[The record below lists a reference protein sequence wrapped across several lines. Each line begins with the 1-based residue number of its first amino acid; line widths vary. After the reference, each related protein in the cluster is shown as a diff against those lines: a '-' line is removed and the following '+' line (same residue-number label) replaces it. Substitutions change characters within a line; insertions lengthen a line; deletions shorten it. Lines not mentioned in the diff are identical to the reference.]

1 MSTLLYILFSG
12 LVTGA
17 VYAIFALGL
26 SLVYS
31 TARVLNFGY
40 GSLYMVA
47 AYLAYALGTHLG
59 LGYVAIVPLVLGVMF
74 LLGVLL
80 EVAMI
85 RPLRKHPNWK
95 MATMMASLGLALVL
109 DNLMLVIFGP
119 QQRQIPLLFDG
130 AFEVGEL
137 LITHQDLAVLLIA
150 ATTVLALELFLKFM
164 PLGQAMR
171 AVSQDMEGAR
181 MVGIRVN
188 RVFACALGL
197 SAVLAGVAA
206 LLLTP
211 VTLISPQGGWTL
223 FLKAFVIV
231 VFGGLGSTRG
241 ALIAAILLG
250 VIESLVVY
258 QFGAT
263 WIMPV
268 WLLVLLIVLMVR
280 PKGLFG
286 VWAA

>member
-1 MSTLLYILFSG
+1 MSMLAYILFSG

-17 VYAIFALGL
+17 IYAVFALGL
-26 SLVYS
+26 SLVYGTS
-31 TARVLNFGY
+31 RVLNFGY

-47 AYLAYALGTHLG
+47 AYIAFVLTNQLG
-59 LGYVAIVPLVLGVMF
+59 LGYLATLIVLLPVMF
-74 LLGVLL
+74 VIGIIL
-80 EVAMI
+80 EALII

-119 QQRQIPLLFDG
+119 EQKQLPPLFEG
-130 AFEVGEL
+130 MFEVGEMMVSY
-137 LITHQDLAVLLIA
+137 QDIAVLVIA
-150 ATTVLALELFLKFM
+150 GVTVLALELFLKYA
-164 PLGQAMR
+164 PLGLAMR

-181 MVGIRVN
+181 MVGIKVN
-188 RVFACALGL
+188 RVFAYAFGL
-197 SAVLAGVAA
+197 SIVLAAVAA

-211 VTLISPQGGWTL
+211 VTLISPQGGWSL

-241 ALIAAILLG
+241 ALIAALLLG
-250 VIESLVVY
+250 VVESLVVY
-258 QFGAT
+258 QLGAT

-268 WLLVLLIVLMVR
+268 WLLILLVVLMVR

-286 VWAA
+286 VWAV

>member
-26 SLVYS
+26 SLVYG

-119 QQRQIPLLFDG
+119 QQRQIRCYSMAPS
-130 AFEVGEL
+130 
-137 LITHQDLAVLLIA
+137 
-150 ATTVLALELFLKFM
+150 
-164 PLGQAMR
+164 R
-171 AVSQDMEGAR
+171 
-181 MVGIRVN
+181 
-188 RVFACALGL
+188 
-197 SAVLAGVAA
+197 SA
-206 LLLTP
+206 
-211 VTLISPQGGWTL
+211 SC
-223 FLKAFVIV
+223 
-231 VFGGLGSTRG
+231 
-241 ALIAAILLG
+241 
-250 VIESLVVY
+250 
-258 QFGAT
+258 
-263 WIMPV
+263 
-268 WLLVLLIVLMVR
+268 
-280 PKGLFG
+280 
-286 VWAA
+286 

>member
-1 MSTLLYILFSG
+1 MSTMLYILFSG

-17 VYAIFALGL
+17 IYAVFALGL
-26 SLVYS
+26 SLVYGTS
-31 TARVLNFGY
+31 RVLNFGY
-40 GSLYMVA
+40 GSLYMLA
-47 AYLAYALGTHLG
+47 AYIAYVLSSTLG
-59 LGYVAIVPLVLGVMF
+59 LGYFGVVVCLLPIMFVVGLVL
-74 LLGVLL
+74 
-80 EVAMI
+80 ESAMI
-85 RPLRKHPNWK
+85 RPLRSHPNWK

-119 QQRQIPLLFDG
+119 EQKQLPPLFDG
-130 AFEVGEL
+130 MFEVGEVM
-137 LITHQDLAVLLIA
+137 IGHQELAVLLIA
-150 ATTVLALELFLKFM
+150 TVTVVVLELFLKYA

-181 MVGIRVN
+181 MVGIKVN
-188 RVFACALGL
+188 RVFAYAFGL
-197 SAVLAGVAA
+197 STVLAGIAA

-211 VTLISPQGGWTL
+211 VTLISPQGGWAL

-241 ALIAAILLG
+241 ALVAAILLG
-250 VIESLVVY
+250 VVESLVVY

-268 WLLVLLIVLMVR
+268 WLVILLLVLMVR

-286 VWAA
+286 VWAV

>member
-1 MSTLLYILFSG
+1 MSMLLYILFSG

-17 VYAIFALGL
+17 IYAVFALGL
-26 SLVYS
+26 SLVYGTS
-31 TARVLNFGY
+31 RVLNFGY
-40 GSLYMVA
+40 GSIYMLGA
-47 AYLAYALGTHLG
+47 YGAYLLSSQLGFGYIGIVLCLLPAMFVLG
-59 LGYVAIVPLVLGVMF
+59 LV
-74 LLGVLL
+74 L
-80 EVAMI
+80 EVLII

-119 QQRQIPLLFDG
+119 EQKQLPMMFDG
-130 AFEVGEL
+130 LFEAGDFM
-137 LITHQDLAVLLIA
+137 IGHQDIAVLVIA
-150 ATTVLALELFLKFM
+150 LLTVVALELFLKFA
-164 PLGQAMR
+164 PLGMAMR

-181 MVGIRVN
+181 MVGIKVN
-188 RVFACALGL
+188 RVFAYAFGL
-197 SAVLAGVAA
+197 STVLAGVAA

-211 VTLISPQGGWTL
+211 VTLVSPQGGWAL

-241 ALIAAILLG
+241 ALVAALLLG
-250 VIESLVVY
+250 VVESLVVY
-258 QFGAT
+258 QLGAT

-268 WLLVLLIVLMVR
+268 WLLILLVVLMVR

-286 VWAA
+286 VWAV